1 MSQTA
6 KVLIF
11 FLSYS
16 FFFFFFFF
24 FLFPLI
30 LQSSSQQIL
39 IGFVDYLEIN
49 EPEEPRDKDEELGKG
64 KQECTCH
71 GYCPFDS

>member
-6 KVLIF
+6 VFSLHVII
-11 FLSYS
+11 LC
-16 FFFFFFFF
+16 

-49 EPEEPRDKDEELGKG
+49 EPEEPRDKDDEG

-71 GYCPFDS
+71 EYCLFYS